1 MRFLIPGIF
10 AFGLLQNILRFL
22 QAQSVVLPLVTFSL
36 VPLLLH
42 CVLNYIMVHFTTLGY
57 TGAALATS
65 LTFWLSLITLVI
77 YVSFAKKF
85 EHSWR
90 GLSKESFH
98 HVFVY
103 LKLALPSAAMVC
115 VNTETIAYM
124 VTYGLNAAAST
135 RVSNELGGGKANQ
148 AKHAMGVTL
157 KLSILLAAFVVLVLG
172 LGHDI
177 WAGFFIGNASIIK
190 AFASLT
196 PLLCISI
203 FLDSIQGI
211 LSGVCRGCGWQHL
224 VMYINLGTF
233 YLIGMPV
240 AYLVA
245 FKLQMYVKR
254 GRGGVTRGFKGKGE
268 GGRGSTGTG
277 GGEGGLSGSPGKG
290 EGLVGGYDWV
300 MFAFPD
306 YSTPEMDGHHLSSQL
321 AAMRIQFHKMPVGYA
336 IISAHRGSRDLAK
349 VSRGRGIRSE
359 EVKSLMPR
367 ISTESERDNQVVDI
381 GEALFEMTQKMMMRI
396 LAKEGYI
403 GEGKRFRVVVEEI
416 TRIEGSLTVVDVFP
430 FLRLFGMKK
439 RYQEKFRGL
448 AQEKEKFLNDLMKKT
463 EPEKESLPWRGHRHA
478 NGWTTLGLLLQC
490 FEWERPSP
498 ELVDMNVKNGLS
510 MPKANPLQANP
521 QVVTHRD
528 LEQLAAQ
535 INKNLEESLRALVRA
550 GGKAGWET
558 LHSLTLNLTCP
569 SPIKHHLRLSVKIS
583 TNAYTPVNLL

>member
-1 MRFLIPGIF
+1 MVHPDVVQVNQKGRRDYKVSIYNKTNWEIGLSGALETLCGQVFGAKLYKMLGIYLQASFMISIIFSIIISTIWWFTEPILNILLHQNSNISKEAAVYMRFLIPGIF

-245 FKLQMYVKR
+245 FKLQMYVK
-254 GRGGVTRGFKGKGE
+254 
-268 GGRGSTGTG
+268 
-277 GGEGGLSGSPGKG
+277 GLWIGLIC
-290 EGLVGGYDWV
+290 GLV
-300 MFAFPD
+300 
-306 YSTPEMDGHHLSSQL
+306 LQSSL
-321 AAMRIQFHKMPVGYA
+321 
-336 IISAHRGSRDLAK
+336 
-349 VSRGRGIRSE
+349 
-359 EVKSLMPR
+359 
-367 ISTESERDNQVVDI
+367 
-381 GEALFEMTQKMMMRI
+381 LF
-396 LAKEGYI
+396 L
-403 GEGKRFRVVVEEI
+403 I
-416 TRIEGSLTVVDVFP
+416 TR
-430 FLRLFGMKK
+430 LRKWM
-439 RYQEKFRGL
+439 
-448 AQEKEKFLNDLMKKT
+448 D
-463 EPEKESLPWRGHRHA
+463 
-478 NGWTTLGLLLQC
+478 
-490 FEWERPSP
+490 
-498 ELVDMNVKNGLS
+498 
-510 MPKANPLQANP
+510 
-521 QVVTHRD
+521 
-528 LEQLAAQ
+528 
-535 INKNLEESLRALVRA
+535 I
-550 GGKAGWET
+550 
-558 LHSLTLNLTCP
+558 
-569 SPIKHHLRLSVKIS
+569 I
-583 TNAYTPVNLL
+583 